1 MTIVNIYYTGI
12 YVLYAG
18 YFRYQLLQFAN
29 LLLIMCL
36 FLAVDLGVYSAFN
49 HCGMS
54 AVKIVTVKVILTG
67 NNSACVGIDIGY
79 NWGLL
84 TSIQLAIFLW
94 Q

>member
-1 MTIVNIYYTGI
+1 
-12 YVLYAG
+12 
-18 YFRYQLLQFAN
+18 
-29 LLLIMCL
+29 MCL

-84 TSIQLAIFLW
+84 KSI
-94 Q
+94 